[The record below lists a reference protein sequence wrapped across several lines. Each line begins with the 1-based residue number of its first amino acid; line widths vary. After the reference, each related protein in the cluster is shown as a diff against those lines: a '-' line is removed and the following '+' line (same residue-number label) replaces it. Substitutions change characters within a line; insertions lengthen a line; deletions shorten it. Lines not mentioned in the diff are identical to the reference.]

1 MRVVRGAAS
10 VAVVRV
16 VEQSSVKRLFHVKR
30 MFVALAPVPVM
41 ASRSQTSLDSMNRRC
56 LYMRFYDAKMGFY
69 EL

>member
-30 MFVALAPVPVM
+30 MFVAGACSCYGIEAPDLA
-41 ASRSQTSLDSMNRRC
+41 
-56 LYMRFYDAKMGFY
+56 RFY
-69 EL
+69 ES